1 MDIKE
6 YIASGIIEGYVLG
19 SLSDQERRE
28 VECMSAIYP
37 EINAK
42 VLESQQTFE
51 KYAES
56 ISVTPP
62 SHLKSAILDKI
73 RTTEQDQNPS
83 QNKNTEAKIV
93 SIVPTVKRN
102 NFSTFV
108 AAASFLLLISISA
121 VYYFESRENT
131 ELKSS
136 LAQIKKEQ
144 GNLNSLLEDKIAH
157 LKASEELVI
166 SHSTKPVMLNGT
178 DKSPNSVACVYY
190 NQSKKSAVLCLENLP
205 SPIADKQYQ
214 LWAMVDGKPI
224 DLGVFDLENS
234 KLGPVIPVSQEN
246 IQAFAITLEKK
257 GGSPTPNLDQLY
269 VIGNLQ

>member
-1 MDIKE
+1 VDIKE

-37 EINAK
+37 EIKAK
-42 VLESQQTFE
+42 VLEAQQTFE

-62 SHLKSAILDKI
+62 SHIKDQIL
-73 RTTEQDQNPS
+73 
-83 QNKNTEAKIV
+83 AKIKQEEQITGIEKPATAKV
-93 SIVPTVKRN
+93 IQLNKKSS
-102 NFSTFV
+102 NFNWSTFT
-108 AAASFLLLISISA
+108 AAASFLLLISVLAI
-121 VYYFESRENT
+121 YYFESRENT